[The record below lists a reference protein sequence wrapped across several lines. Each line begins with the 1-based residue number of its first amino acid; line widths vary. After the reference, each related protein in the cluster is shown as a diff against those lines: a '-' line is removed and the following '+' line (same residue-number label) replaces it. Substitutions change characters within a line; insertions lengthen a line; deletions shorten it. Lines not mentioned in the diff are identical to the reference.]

1 LYLFG
6 KQYIEQQ
13 KRNEEAGVLTELV
26 RDFLDPA
33 AFYGAVKRIGIDFYT
48 GVPDSL
54 LKGKRTQN
62 INGSYESG
70 RQL

>member
-1 LYLFG
+1 MLHTQ
-6 KQYIEQQ
+6 QYVEQR

-33 AFYGAVKRIGIDFYT
+33 AFYESVRDIGIDFYT

-54 LKGKRTQN
+54 LKGR
-62 INGSYESG
+62 
-70 RQL
+70 